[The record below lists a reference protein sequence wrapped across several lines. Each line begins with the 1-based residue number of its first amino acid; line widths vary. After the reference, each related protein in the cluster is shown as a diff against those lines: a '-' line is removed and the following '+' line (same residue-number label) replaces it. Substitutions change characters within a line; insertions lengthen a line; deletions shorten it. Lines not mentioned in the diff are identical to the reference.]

1 MKGTLLIGRGVKR
14 TWAAAVGFSSGDRP
28 KGPPFVLNALGLPLG
43 DFTKINKTVKSTGDD
58 GGAKAA
64 GGGGRA
70 YADARGTCGGR
81 LYILVN
87 DVCCCHRI
95 HQSIPCLESLEL

>member
-43 DFTKINKTVKSTGDD
+43 DFTKINKTV
-58 GGAKAA
+58 
-64 GGGGRA
+64 
-70 YADARGTCGGR
+70 Y
-81 LYILVN
+81 LFILVKSQRTETRR
-87 DVCCCHRI
+87 VEHKWG
-95 HQSIPCLESLEL
+95 SFAAVA